1 MKKLIFT
8 LLLLIP
14 NLIWG
19 NELADC
25 NIKDKLIHEN
35 ISKGNVNIYKIS
47 QNDKSCLEEDRRN
60 FFVEISDSSYWFIHF
75 YDEKFFNDWE
85 GDVQKI
91 NEKLLLIKEGTP
103 WTTKNTFLN
112 IQTEELLN
120 IPNGLIE
127 IKDEQ
132 IIAKGIKSYFPEKG
146 GAFWY
151 SGVFNLNGELI
162 KFQKY
167 EGATCEPISNFA
179 EFKIY
184 KDEIV
189 KNDIKELCHWHELL
203 GPPLGKLLN

>member
-1 MKKLIFT
+1 MKTLLT

-14 NLIWG
+14 SLSWG

-60 FFVEISDSSYWFIHF
+60 FFIENSDSTYWFIHF

-112 IQTEELLN
+112 IQTE
-120 IPNGLIE
+120 
-127 IKDEQ
+127 
-132 IIAKGIKSYFPEKG
+132 YR
-146 GAFWY
+146 
-151 SGVFNLNGELI
+151 
-162 KFQKY
+162 
-167 EGATCEPISNFA
+167 PIF
-179 EFKIY
+179 
-184 KDEIV
+184 V
-189 KNDIKELCHWHELL
+189 T
-203 GPPLGKLLN
+203 